1 MGVRL
6 FSPRLGT
13 RAGSSQRSGFRAG
26 QEAAAVV
33 LVAAAGYMVLALGS
47 LETLEGLDSLLS
59 LPPDE
64 VRILR
69 VLEVVEAI
77 GNEEARALCRRW
89 SDGATGELLTE
100 EARTA
105 LARLSRG
112 R

>member
-1 MGVRL
+1 MAVRKSAEEEL
-6 FSPRLGT
+6 EKIGPGIKTALIKALDARPSVDVTQRLE
-13 RAGSSQRSGFRAG
+13 RLLR
-26 QEAAAVV
+26 
-33 LVAAAGYMVLALGS
+33 
-47 LETLEGLDSLLS
+47 GLDERL